1 MKSKFV
7 EKLGDQYEIMS
18 GYEVAKEIDKIF
30 KNTNYPLSSEQYRV
44 LYSALGNS
52 GTCGNLDMP
61 FIAYKWQKKQN
72 QTKWYWRLT
81 TPFLGIW
88 WLIFVLII
96 LPAKWIFTGNTNFK
110 QNSRLINFNSHWYN
124 KVVGRKWTE

>member
-7 EKLGDQYEIMS
+7 EKLGDQYELLS
-18 GYEVAKEIDKIF
+18 GHETATEI
-30 KNTNYPLSSEQYRV
+30 KNILKDANLPLSKEQYV
-44 LYSALGNS
+44 ELCNTFDNG
-52 GTCGNLDMP
+52 GMCGNLDMP
-61 FIAYKWQKKQN
+61 FIAYKWKEKEN

-96 LPAKWIFTGNTNFK
+96 LPTKWFFTGNTNFK
-110 QNSRLINFNSHWYN
+110 QNSKLINFNTHWYN
-124 KVVGRKWTE
+124 KVVGRKWTN

>member
-1 MKSKFV
+1 MKSNFV

-18 GYEVAKEIDKIF
+18 GHDVANEINKIF
-30 KNTNYPLSSEQYRV
+30 KNTNCPLSSEQYRA
-44 LYSALGNS
+44 LHFALGN
-52 GTCGNLDMP
+52 GGICGNLDMP
-61 FIAYKWQKKQN
+61 FIAYKWKEKKN

-96 LPAKWIFTGNTNFK
+96 LPTKWLFTGNTNFK
-110 QNSRLINFNSHWYN
+110 QNSKLINFNSHWYN
-124 KVVGRKWTE
+124 KVVGRKWSE

>member
-18 GYEVAKEIDKIF
+18 GYEVANEIDKIF
-30 KNTNYPLSSEQYRV
+30 KSTNYPLSSDQYRV
-44 LYSALGNS
+44 LHSALGDGGN
-52 GTCGNLDMP
+52 CGNLDMP
-61 FIAYKWQKKQN
+61 FIAYKWEEKKN

-88 WLIFVLII
+88 RLIFVLII
-96 LPAKWIFTGNTNFK
+96 LPAKWLFTGNLNFK
-110 QNSRLINFNSHWYN
+110 QNSKLINFNTHWYN
-124 KVVGRKWTE
+124 KVVGRKWSE

>member
-18 GYEVAKEIDKIF
+18 GHEVANEIDKIF
-30 KNTNYPLSSEQYRV
+30 KSTNYPLSSDQYRV
-44 LYSALGNS
+44 LHSALGNS
-52 GTCGNLDMP
+52 GNCGNLDMP
-61 FIAYKWQKKQN
+61 FIAYKWEKKKN

-88 WLIFVLII
+88 RLIFVLII
-96 LPAKWIFTGNTNFK
+96 LPAKWLFTGNTNFK
-110 QNSRLINFNSHWYN
+110 QSSKLINFNTHWYN
-124 KVVGRKWTE
+124 KVVGRKWSE